1 MNPNNN
7 KQMCNKDRRSQ
18 HNRNLRNNSGQPRN
32 HFLNS
37 PPTYR
42 YQQSPVVPQYQPP
55 NFNQPPMPAP
65 IPNMMPPMQNMLPAQ
80 PNGFAP
86 PMMAPP
92 AIYMPPG
99 PQNYPP
105 PMPQPQNI
113 QQFEQPPP
121 QIVPMPQRYYVPNN
135 AFFSPQPDQS
145 QFVPINQPHFQ
156 PVPQEFP
163 LPNPPYQNQIVQQP
177 LPRTTPTPAPQ
188 QQQMVEPT
196 SQNSKQSPEVETG
209 SSITTSDDD
218 GLCDCKV
225 IILKENPKMMILRGQ
240 QIYYQE
246 SLFYIRDP
254 EDRIRIIKPPSSEK
268 SEGSGDADEKKM
280 FSEKELAQI
289 IKALTGGDVQL
300 DQVAEESSSSNV
312 AVVADV
318 EEVGEKEKVEKT
330 ADALQ
335 NDNRESEKIESE
347 DDSDKYFDAV
357 SEFEKIDGDAEQK
370 SMAEGEGQDAVAQV
384 QLAESGEGGEDS
396 KQRNVVVSDLEENQD
411 ETVETKPS
419 TSAGV
424 SKNETK
430 KNKKNRKNSK
440 KGSNNKKK

>member
-1 MNPNNN
+1 
-7 KQMCNKDRRSQ
+7 
-18 HNRNLRNNSGQPRN
+18 
-32 HFLNS
+32 
-37 PPTYR
+37 
-42 YQQSPVVPQYQPP
+42 
-55 NFNQPPMPAP
+55 
-65 IPNMMPPMQNMLPAQ
+65 
-80 PNGFAP
+80 
-86 PMMAPP
+86 
-92 AIYMPPG
+92 
-99 PQNYPP
+99 
-105 PMPQPQNI
+105 
-113 QQFEQPPP
+113 
-121 QIVPMPQRYYVPNN
+121 
-135 AFFSPQPDQS
+135 
-145 QFVPINQPHFQ
+145 
-156 PVPQEFP
+156 
-163 LPNPPYQNQIVQQP
+163 
-177 LPRTTPTPAPQ
+177 
-188 QQQMVEPT
+188 MVEPT

-318 EEVGEKEKVEKT
+318 EEVGENYREKVEKT